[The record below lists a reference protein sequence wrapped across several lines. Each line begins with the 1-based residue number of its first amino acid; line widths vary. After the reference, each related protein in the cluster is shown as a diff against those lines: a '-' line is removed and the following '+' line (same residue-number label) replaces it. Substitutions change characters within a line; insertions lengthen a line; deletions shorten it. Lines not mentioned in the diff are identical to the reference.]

1 MDKIL
6 VQQIK
11 KAEANGWKLCAGCK
25 LKFIDSPLC
34 QFCPIS
40 HRKLM
45 GMPPR
50 KQRRRNVK
58 KLLNEYRKLW
68 REMPGAMIVVHFAIV
83 GGVIVAVLLARG
95 IVAGLVALIA
105 WLLILA
111 AIAKPCLMI
120 DLMRD

>member
-11 KAEANGWKLCAGCK
+11 KAEAEGWK

-58 KLLNEYRKLW
+58 KLLYEYRKLW
-68 REMPGAMIVVHFAIV
+68 REMPGAMIVLHFAITS
-83 GGVIVAVLLARG
+83 GVVVVVLLAWNF
-95 IVAGLVALIA
+95 VAGLVASIA

-111 AIAKPCLMI
+111 AIVGPCLTM